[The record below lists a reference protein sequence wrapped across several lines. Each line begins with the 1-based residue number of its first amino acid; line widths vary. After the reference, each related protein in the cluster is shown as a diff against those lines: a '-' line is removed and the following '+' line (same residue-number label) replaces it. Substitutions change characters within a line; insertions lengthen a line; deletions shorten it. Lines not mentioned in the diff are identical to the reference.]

1 MPYALV
7 GLITLGL
14 WIFCLLDLITC
25 DRAGV
30 RHLPKLVW
38 LPILLLLPAVGCVL
52 WLLVGRPPEE
62 QSRRGEREPATV
74 LAVART
80 DDDEEFLRQCRERA
94 EAQRREWRRQQ
105 RRADE
110 S

>member
-7 GLITLGL
+7 GLIALGL

-25 DRAGV
+25 DGARV

-38 LPILLLLPAVGCVL
+38 LPIVVLLPTLGSVL
-52 WLLVGRPPEE
+52 WLVAGRPAEHAETPA
-62 QSRRGEREPATV
+62 RRVENAGGRQE
-74 LAVART
+74 
-80 DDDEEFLRQCRERA
+80 DDEEFLRRCRERA

-105 RRADE
+105 REAGE
-110 S
+110 G

>member
-7 GLITLGL
+7 GLVTLGL

-38 LPILLLLPAVGCVL
+38 LPILLLLPALGCVL

-62 QSRRGEREPATV
+62 RSPRGEREHASV
-74 LAVART
+74 MAAART
-80 DDDEEFLRQCRERA
+80 EDDEEFLRRCRERA
-94 EAQRREWRRQQ
+94 EEQRREWRRQQ
-105 RRADE
+105 GEAGER
-110 S
+110 